1 LDKLRARG
9 GPEGAAKAG
18 FDDVLGKV
26 HSSLRGILPTHADR
40 IFERVMFFLGF
51 APKDYALTAHGPD
64 IRDYGSFL
72 RRTEAY
78 RLGRRAE

>member
-1 LDKLRARG
+1 
-9 GPEGAAKAG
+9 
-18 FDDVLGKV
+18 
-26 HSSLRGILPTHADR
+26 
-40 IFERVMFFLGF
+40 MFFLGF